1 MADFLRGQDM
11 LLVILYKIVYCC
23 IVAAIVIDLFQSTS
37 LKEKA
42 SYAIVALPLLLR
54 LFGIK

>member
-1 MADFLRGQDM
+1 M
-11 LLVILYKIVYCC
+11 LLTILYKIVYFC
-23 IVAAIVIDLFQSTS
+23 IGAAIAIGLFQATS
-37 LKEKA
+37 LKAKA